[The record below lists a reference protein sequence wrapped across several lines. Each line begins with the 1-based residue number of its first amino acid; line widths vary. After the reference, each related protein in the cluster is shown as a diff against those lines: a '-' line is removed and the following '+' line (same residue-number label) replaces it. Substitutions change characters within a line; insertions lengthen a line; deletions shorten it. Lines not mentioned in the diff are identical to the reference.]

1 MTFKKAYCYLFYK
14 LYRFWETVSMPRF
27 WSSWKATL
35 SLMALELWIL
45 MSILVYYTVITKEDL
60 MSDKL
65 LVVVIIITGVI
76 FSLIKY
82 FVLDRKDQW
91 KDYVQEF
98 DKWPKRKNNI
108 GTLVAWVVVLLI
120 IGNLV
125 FSFYLMSLINW
136 KQYR

>member
-1 MTFKKAYCYLFYK
+1 
-14 LYRFWETVSMPRF
+14 
-27 WSSWKATL
+27 
-35 SLMALELWIL
+35 MALELWIL

-82 FVLDRKDQW
+82 FVFDRKDQW